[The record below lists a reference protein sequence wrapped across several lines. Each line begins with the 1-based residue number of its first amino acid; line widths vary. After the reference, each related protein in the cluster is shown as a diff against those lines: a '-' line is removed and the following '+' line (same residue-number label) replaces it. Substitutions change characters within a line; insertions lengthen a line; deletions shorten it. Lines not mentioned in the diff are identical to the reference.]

1 MKTLSAQSFANAV
14 SVTPQRARE
23 IFRRAAEGGT
33 WKGLTL
39 PVQQVDGQ
47 RGGAGG
53 KSLVLLSELCS
64 QELRELLG
72 FSDHLRSTDLEGG
85 VKQPVEVDRI
95 AIARDKQRII
105 APALARPAGS
115 SARARAIEELA
126 AQQAHRIGGEWRPV
140 AKRTLY
146 DWIAAAETNVAKLLP
161 NSRRDKGKR
170 RVLITRA
177 WDKGCGLPEV
187 DMVRIA
193 DAIEGK
199 ARGYLLKGRSEAWVC
214 RACSHE
220 LRNLSVEAGVDLPRA
235 ELEKLCNINVK
246 YVRRFKEMKPA
257 HAYCADHKSYADKH
271 EFHVKRGLTE
281 RPMEA
286 LMGDVHTVDL
296 TISEALASKHEQ
308 YREIAFKAALEG
320 AVKVKAWLIAW
331 MDASSGY
338 IWATPVITGPGQG
351 ITQQDV
357 ALSLY
362 DVLTCPFGG
371 MPETFILD
379 NGSEY
384 EFLIEAVTR
393 FAAMA
398 EMRGLSVV
406 KCRPY
411 HPEGKARLEGAFGR
425 IKEQFISALPGYNG
439 GNFLKP
445 RLQGRGKLVAPYD
458 RGPERLIEDLHLAVA
473 QYNGTA
479 QGRDTDLK
487 GLSPKAMLEAKV
499 AVTGWTAQRIVPED
513 DLMFDFVFSR
523 EVRRDI
529 RQSTVT
535 IGKRRYG
542 GNILAEMIG
551 EKQVLILVP
560 HRDPEGPVILF
571 RDGVIHRLTHEEFG
585 VTDLAG
591 AVRKSEMVGLQR
603 AEIERRIATADTSVD
618 VQQTLSDMADLTP
631 VKHNAPDNW
640 TIGAL
645 DKGGFLNE
653 PITEEEWRDRED
665 TEARDTMEEYLALK
679 QAGEREAGGGIRRAS
694 HNAT

>member
-1 MKTLSAQSFANAV
+1 MNALNPQQVAENIGV
-14 SVTPQRARE
+14 SERAVRK
-23 IFRRAAEGGT
+23 IFRNASEGKSWRGHH
-33 WKGLTL
+33 L
-39 PVQQVDGQ
+39 PVVQVSGQ
-47 RGGAGG
+47 RGGASG
-53 KSLVLLSELCS
+53 KSLVLLPELCS

-72 FSDHLRSTDLEGG
+72 FSDRLPSTDYESGF
-85 VKQPVEVDRI
+85 KRPVEADHI
-95 AIARDKQRII
+95 AVAKDKQRII
-105 APALARPAGS
+105 APALAKPAGS
-115 SARARAIEELA
+115 SERARVIAELA
-126 AQQAHRIGGEWRPV
+126 AQPAHLISGEWRPV

-146 DWIAAAETNVAKLLP
+146 DWIAAAETNEAKLLP
-161 NSRRDKGKR
+161 NTRSDKGKR

-177 WDKGCGLPEV
+177 WDIGCGLLE
-187 DMVRIA
+187 DEMILIA
-193 DAIEGK
+193 VTLEK
-199 ARGYLLKGRSEAWVC
+199 RARGYLLQGQSESAVC
-214 RACSHE
+214 RICSHD
-220 LRNLSVEAGVDLPRA
+220 LRKLSAKAGVDLPKA
-235 ELEKLCNINVK
+235 ELEKLCKINVK
-246 YVRRFKEMKPA
+246 FVRRFREMKPA
-257 HAYCADHKSYADKH
+257 HAYHADHKAYADKH

-281 RPMEA
+281 RPMEV

-296 TISEALASKHEQ
+296 TISEALASKHER

-331 MDASSGY
+331 MDGASGY

-398 EMRGLSVV
+398 NMSGPSVV

-411 HPEGKARLEGAFGR
+411 HPEGKARLEGAFGK
-425 IKEQFISALPGYNG
+425 IEEQFISALPGYNG

-445 RLQGRGKLVAPYD
+445 RLQERGKLVAPYD

-499 AVTGWTAQRIVPED
+499 ALTAWQAQRIDPED
-513 DLMFDFVFSR
+513 DVMFDLVFSR
-523 EVRRDI
+523 EERRDI
-529 RQSTVT
+529 RQGTVT
-535 IGKRRYG
+535 IGKRRYCAP
-542 GNILAEMIG
+542 ILAEMIG
-551 EKQVLILVP
+551 EKQVPILVP
-560 HRDPEGPVILF
+560 HRDPNGSAILF
-571 RDGVIHRLTHEEFG
+571 RDGVVHRLEHEEFG

-603 AEIERRIATADTSVD
+603 AEIERRMAKADTSVD
-618 VQQTLSDMADLTP
+618 V
-631 VKHNAPDNW
+631 
-640 TIGAL
+640 
-645 DKGGFLNE
+645 
-653 PITEEEWRDRED
+653 
-665 TEARDTMEEYLALK
+665 
-679 QAGEREAGGGIRRAS
+679 
-694 HNAT
+694 